1 MMEKQKIVHVALTR
15 QSEWNFFLQVR
26 QAFFG
31 SE

>member
-1 MMEKQKIVHVALTR
+1 MEEREMVYAALTR
-15 QSEWNFFLQVR
+15 QAEWNFFLQVR

>member
-1 MMEKQKIVHVALTR
+1 MEEQEMVYSALTR
-15 QSEWNFFLQVR
+15 QAEWNFFLQVR